1 MIDVNSQIDRE
12 SCILNV
18 DDYQPGRY
26 ARTKLLR
33 QVGFSVIEAAS
44 GAETLEMV
52 DRYKPT
58 LILLDVN
65 LPDMTGFEVCKT
77 IRNTPSIAGTTIIHI
92 SSSSILTKHQVYG
105 LDSGADGYLVE
116 PVEPSIL
123 VATVNSF
130 IRARRAEESSRK
142 AAEELRWFSYR
153 VGHDLSGPL
162 RTITAYAELLKRKL
176 DGHED
181 PQIPTFLD
189 FIATGAVRMRS
200 FMDGLLHYTQS
211 AGGES
216 PMSMLNTEELLARS
230 IANLDS
236 AVQENGVVITHDP
249 LPSVVASEQLEHVFQ
264 NLIANAIKYGK
275 PEVGPR
281 IHVSAREQGA
291 CWVFSV
297 KDNGIG
303 IDPQY
308 HESIFE
314 IFQRLHNQDV
324 PGNGIGLA
332 LSKKIVEA
340 HGGTIWVESAPN
352 EGSTFY
358 FRLPVK
364 RSAGGLVQ

>member
-1 MIDVNSQIDRE
+1 
-12 SCILNV
+12 
-18 DDYQPGRY
+18 
-26 ARTKLLR
+26 
-33 QVGFSVIEAAS
+33 
-44 GAETLEMV
+44 
-52 DRYKPT
+52 
-58 LILLDVN
+58 
-65 LPDMTGFEVCKT
+65 MTGFEVCKA
-77 IRNTPSIAGTTIIHI
+77 IRNTPAIASTTILHI
-92 SSSSILTKHQVYG
+92 SASSVLTKHQVYG
-105 LDSGADGYLVE
+105 LNSGADGYIVE

-123 VATVNSF
+123 VATVNAF
-130 IRARRAEESSRK
+130 IRARRAEEASRK

-176 DGHED
+176 DAGND
-181 PQIPTFLD
+181 PQALKYLD

-200 FMDGLLHYTQS
+200 FMDGLLHYTQW

-216 PMSMLNTEELLARS
+216 PMNTFSSEDLLARS

-264 NLIANAIKYGK
+264 NLISNAIKYRK
-275 PEVGPR
+275 TDVSPR
-281 IHVSAREQGA
+281 IHVSASEQGN
-291 CWVFSV
+291 CWLFSV

-308 HESIFE
+308 HESVFE
-314 IFQRLHNQDV
+314 IFQRLHSQDV

-332 LSKKIVEA
+332 LSKKIIEA
-340 HGGTIWVESAPN
+340 HGGTIWVESVPN

-358 FRLPVK
+358 FRLPAKQSGGEK
-364 RSAGGLVQ
+364 RSAGEDGAPTGKVQ

>member
-1 MIDVNSQIDRE
+1 
-12 SCILNV
+12 
-18 DDYQPGRY
+18 
-26 ARTKLLR
+26 
-33 QVGFSVIEAAS
+33 VGFSVIEAAS
-44 GAETLEMV
+44 GAESLEMV
-52 DRYKPT
+52 ERYKPA
-58 LILLDVN
+58 LVLLDVN

-77 IRNTPSIAGTTIIHI
+77 IRNTPAVASTTILHI

-105 LDSGADGYLVE
+105 LESGADGYIVE

-123 VATVNSF
+123 IATVNSF
-130 IRARRAEESSRK
+130 IRARHAEEASRK

-153 VGHDLSGPL
+153 VGHDLSEPL

-176 DGHED
+176 DGHDD
-181 PQIPTFLD
+181 PQVQTFLD
-189 FIATGAVRMRS
+189 FIGKGAVRMRS

-216 PMSMLNTEELLARS
+216 PMSALDSEELLARS
-230 IANLDS
+230 VANLDS
-236 AVQENGVVITHDP
+236 AVQENGVVVTHDP
-249 LPSVVASEQLEHVFQ
+249 LPSVVASDQLEHVFQ
-264 NLIANAIKYGK
+264 NLIANAIKYRK
-275 PEVGPR
+275 AEVDPR
-281 IHVSAREQGA
+281 IHVAAREQGN

-308 HESIFE
+308 HHSIFE

-340 HGGTIWVESAPN
+340 HGGTIWVESAPD

-364 RSAGGLVQ
+364 RSATGAVQ